1 MTPMKNTIAIDNR
14 MSAVRVLC
22 VNSIVLPLPYF
33 TTGGVS
39 NV

>member
-1 MTPMKNTIAIDNR
+1 VFTWPALAGKCGAGLVL
-14 MSAVRVLC
+14 VR
-22 VNSIVLPLPYF
+22 YF